1 MSGWGVCYNEGGVVV
16 YEGNFERGKR
26 NGFGVGY
33 NYLGVKNFEGYWE
46 KGLRS
51 GFGVL
56 LNRKNEKIYEGRWM
70 GGCKDGVGKKND
82 DNGKMQ
88 YAGVF
93 EKNRLMDIFIDKNF
107 GGDEVR
113 VGHDTVYLG
122 IMDGECDLEQGQG
135 SLFKRDKG
143 LLLFEGGWCLGKR
156 DGFGREYKLESNP
169 NTFETYVSYIGN
181 FTNDKKHLC
190 GSKYKKC
197 GKLSH
202 KILKAEASAGKV
214 DFRVKFGED
223 GSVLDYAR
231 NI

>member
-1 MSGWGVCYNEGGVVV
+1 MAD
-16 YEGNFERGKR
+16 
-26 NGFGVGY
+26 
-33 NYLGVKNFEGYWE
+33 
-46 KGLRS
+46 
-51 GFGVL
+51 
-56 LNRKNEKIYEGRWM
+56 
-70 GGCKDGVGKKND
+70 CKDGVGRKND

-88 YAGVF
+88 FSGVF
-93 EKNRLMDIFIDKNF
+93 DKNRIIDIFIDENF
-107 GGDEVR
+107 RGGRLR
-113 VGHDTVYLG
+113 VKQDTDTVYFGSL
-122 IMDGECDLEQGQG
+122 DSTSDLEQGQG
-135 SLFKRDKG
+135 SVYRRDKG

-156 DGFGREYKLESNP
+156 DGFGREYKLESNR

-181 FTNDKKHLC
+181 FTHDKKHLC